1 MRRASL
7 TRQRLTA
14 LALLGVLLF
23 FSPLAFL
30 FDRPLALLGIP
41 LPYLY
46 LFGAW
51 ALLIALSAWIIGPK
65 EG

>member
-1 MRRASL
+1 MQRTRL
-7 TRQRLTA
+7 TRQRLTT
-14 LALLGVLLF
+14 LAFLGVLLF
-23 FSPLAFL
+23 FSPLAHL
-30 FDRPLALLGIP
+30 FDRPLAVLGIP